1 MERTVIFFT
10 TQQSE
15 QLLVVI

>member
-10 TQQSE
+10 T
-15 QLLVVI
+15 